1 MDDNLG
7 CFHVLANVDSVA
19 ARKGGSFRGLRW
31 GSCLTRRNGLSEET
45 HTLTKQENCHV
56 AHSLRLYGH
65 WVSFWVVS
73 AHHSDS
79 QSFLVAWASLS
90 HREDFW
96 EVGKMYCLLPL
107 VGWHVPHLLS
117 APPEFSRLVFY
128 WQHLLLYWDL
138 LLWDNSGKL
147 LSLCLAKGGG
157 FGQQLPKCA
166 MNIRMHV
173 SFWIISFVWIYAQ
186 KWDCWIIWQLYI

>member
-1 MDDNLG
+1 MDCRRRHTRWPSRKTAMWLTVSG
-7 CFHVLANVDSVA
+7 CMVI
-19 ARKGGSFRGLRW
+19 GLV
-31 GSCLTRRNGLSEET
+31 SGLS
-45 HTLTKQENCHV
+45 L
-56 AHSLRLYGH
+56 AS
-65 WVSFWVVS
+65 
-73 AHHSDS
+73 HSDS